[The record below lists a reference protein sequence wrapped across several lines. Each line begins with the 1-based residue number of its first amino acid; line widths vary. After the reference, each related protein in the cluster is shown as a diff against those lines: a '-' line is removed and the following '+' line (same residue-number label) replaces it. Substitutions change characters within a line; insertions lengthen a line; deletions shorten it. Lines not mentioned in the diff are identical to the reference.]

1 MLRKIILAICIAG
14 IGYYSVQIYTMRDR
28 IDFTRKG
35 QASAS
40 VKLDKIMRLKFSLTS
55 ADAALLNTCQA
66 LFDSKDDVVTLN
78 PDKTDVKKAKLIVD
92 RYFPESQLQAALDLR
107 KRLKQQGCLPT
118 DDDVFA
124 FEVLK

>member
-1 MLRKIILAICIAG
+1 M
-14 IGYYSVQIYTMRDR
+14 QIYTMRDR
-28 IDFTRKG
+28 IDFTRKAS
-35 QASAS
+35 ASAS

-55 ADAALLNTCQA
+55 ADAALLNACQA

-78 PDKTDVKKAKLIVD
+78 PDKTDAKKANLLVD
-92 RYFPESQLQAALDLR
+92 RFFPESQLQAALDLR